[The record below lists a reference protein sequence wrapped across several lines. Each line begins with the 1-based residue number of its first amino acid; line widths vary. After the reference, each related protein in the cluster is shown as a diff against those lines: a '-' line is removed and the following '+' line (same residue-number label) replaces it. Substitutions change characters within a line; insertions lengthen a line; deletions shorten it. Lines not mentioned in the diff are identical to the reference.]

1 MDAEVTPETAARFAR
16 VYVALVEA
24 MMREGVPEDT
34 ARWEARNVAFL
45 VVFREFTDS
54 EHREPWED

>member
-16 VYVALVEA
+16 VYVKLVEA
-24 MMREGVPEDT
+24 MVREGVPEDT

-45 VVFREFTDS
+45 IVFEELGDS
-54 EHREPWED
+54 EREPWED